1 MIYYITHENIFKFIQ
16 KFCFLFKISSPA
28 VFPPNEISKIPLSL
42 LFLSPPP
49 PPPLDFEKF
58 QFPPDFT
65 EFKNP
70 VPPLHKGK
78 ATMDPDPSF

>member
-1 MIYYITHENIFKFIQ
+1 MIYYITHENIFIFIQ

-28 VFPPNEISKIPLSL
+28 LPPPMKFQKFPLPPS
-42 LFLSPPP
+42 FSPPYP
-49 PPPLDFEKF
+49 FDFEKF
-58 QFPPDFT
+58 QFPLDFV

-78 ATMDPDPSF
+78 ATMNPDPSF